1 MELCNFFRN
10 FEGWEG
16 GEVPPGIPRPG
27 SLTHCHGKKVKI
39 NVHIF
44 GLFRYS
50 SYVSSVIREI
60 DMKLGLVRMNGERV
74 IGVQYFE
81 SKFSR
86 ELGEKLRINGVEWR
100 VGVIAEDKNS
110 IIKVLN
116 EIVRIENSLRKKENS
131 LRRMEQRERDREIDA
146 QITQMFIQAYKSV
159 MNR

>member
-16 GEVPPGIPRPG
+16 GEVPPGMASPG
-27 SLTHCHGKKVKI
+27 SLTHCHEKKMKI
-39 NVHIF
+39 IVNIF
-44 GLFRYS
+44 GLLRYS

-100 VGVIAEDKNS
+100 VGVIGDDRNS

>member
-1 MELCNFFRN
+1 M
-10 FEGWEG
+10 
-16 GEVPPGIPRPG
+16 
-27 SLTHCHGKKVKI
+27 KI
-39 NVHIF
+39 IDAMF
-44 GLFRYS
+44 GLFRDS

-100 VGVIAEDKNS
+100 VGVIGDDRNS

-131 LRRMEQRERDREIDA
+131 IRRQNQRERDREIDA

>member
-1 MELCNFFRN
+1 M
-10 FEGWEG
+10 G
-16 GEVPPGIPRPG
+16 GKVPPGIPRPG
-27 SLTHCHGKKVKI
+27 SLTHCHEKKVKI
-39 NVHIF
+39 IEEMF

-74 IGVQYFE
+74 TGVQYFE

-100 VGVIAEDKNS
+100 VGVIGDDRNS

>member
-1 MELCNFFRN
+1 M
-10 FEGWEG
+10 
-16 GEVPPGIPRPG
+16 
-27 SLTHCHGKKVKI
+27 
-39 NVHIF
+39 F
-44 GLFRYS
+44 GLFSTY
-50 SYVSSVIREI
+50 SYVSSVIKEI
-60 DMKLGLVRMNGERV
+60 DMKLGLVRMSGERV

-100 VGVIAEDKNS
+100 VGVIGDDRNS

>member
-1 MELCNFFRN
+1 
-10 FEGWEG
+10 
-16 GEVPPGIPRPG
+16 
-27 SLTHCHGKKVKI
+27 VKI